1 MCVHSSFWKEG
12 GAGADLQT
20 AGHLA
25 AEPAGLAGPPSQPGP
40 DSELGVRQQLSHHF
54 AEVLKSL

>member
-1 MCVHSSFWKEG
+1 MR
-12 GAGADLQT
+12 ADLQT

-40 DSELGVRQQLSHHF
+40 DSELGVHQQLSHRF

>member
-1 MCVHSSFWKEG
+1 MR
-12 GAGADLQT
+12 ADLQT

-25 AEPAGLAGPPSQPGP
+25 AEPAGLAGPPSRPGP
-40 DSELGVRQQLSHHF
+40 DSELGVRQQLSHRF